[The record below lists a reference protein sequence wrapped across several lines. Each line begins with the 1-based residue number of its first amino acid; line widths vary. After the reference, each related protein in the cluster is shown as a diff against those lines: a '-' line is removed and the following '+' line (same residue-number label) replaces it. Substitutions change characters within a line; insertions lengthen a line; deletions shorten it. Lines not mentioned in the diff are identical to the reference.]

1 MMEDG
6 YRQPGIH
13 RQTTTEGYK
22 LAGRPKNVYKVQVGG
37 RWAAGGGQA
46 AGWWQVGWPQLGG
59 AGGLQARC
67 VRPEHPSYEAL
78 RMSATQHLQENPL

>member
-22 LAGRPKNVYKVQVGG
+22 LAGRPKNVYKV
-37 RWAAGGGQA
+37 QA